1 MALAGIY
8 RKMTFDLFGFL
19 IDVKRILE
27 AEGNLSRTTLQRW
40 LPCGF
45 LPFSARK
52 KLMQGRRE
60 LEISNSAFIEL
71 HRKDLNPLDI

>member
-19 IDVKRILE
+19 IDAQRMLE

-52 KLMQGRRE
+52 
-60 LEISNSAFIEL
+60 N
-71 HRKDLNPLDI
+71 

>member
-1 MALAGIY
+1 MGFKQKRTFGLERLLALAGIY

-19 IDVKRILE
+19 IDAQRMLE

-52 KLMQGRRE
+52 
-60 LEISNSAFIEL
+60 N
-71 HRKDLNPLDI
+71 